1 MSQRS
6 TILVIDDAPETLGL
20 LDETLESAG
29 YVVLMAQSGHA
40 AFAVLETSRPDI
52 ILIDAVMP
60 GMDGLETCRRLKASA
75 SLASIPV
82 IFMTGL
88 TESEHVLKAFEA
100 GAADY
105 VTKPLQLQEVVL
117 RLQVHL
123 TTARRVQAARVV
135 LDDAGRYLFAI
146 DSTGKLLWAT
156 PQAATLLDAEG
167 SGACPA
173 LAAHQ
178 SMPGQSLPAQPDST
192 LRYSFVGV
200 LSAEERLFR
209 IIPEAPRPEMKL
221 REKLSL
227 TLREAEV
234 LLWIGYGKQ
243 SRDIAEILSIGPRTV
258 DKHLEQIY
266 NKLGVSNRT
275 SAAAVASRI
284 IGNQEE

>member
-1 MSQRS
+1 MSDRR

-20 LDETLESAG
+20 LDEVLDKAG
-29 YVVLMAQSGHA
+29 YIVLMAQSGHA
-40 AFAVLETSRPDI
+40 AFGVLETSRPDI

-60 GMDGLETCRRLKASA
+60 GMDGLETCRRLKAA
-75 SLASIPV
+75 PDLAGIPV

-88 TESEHVLKAFEA
+88 TESEHVLRAFEA
-100 GAADY
+100 GAVDY
-105 VTKPLQLQEVVL
+105 VTKPLQLQEVIL
-117 RLQVHL
+117 RLNVHL
-123 TTARRVQAARVV
+123 TTARRAEAARVA
-135 LDDAGRYLFAI
+135 LDEAGRYLFAI
-146 DSTGKLLWAT
+146 DGSGKLLWAT
-156 PQAATLLDAEG
+156 PQAATLLDQEAHTVG
-167 SGACPA
+167 PA
-173 LAAHQ
+173 LASCQ
-178 SMPGQSLPAQPDST
+178 GNPGQSLPALPEST

-209 IIPEAPRPEMKL
+209 VIPQAPRPEMLL

-234 LLWIGYGKQ
+234 LLWIAYGKQ

-275 SAAAVASRI
+275 SAASIASRI
-284 IGNQEE
+284 IGSDQK